1 MQTTIP
7 GTVESS
13 TIQQPNRP
21 LSPIAGQTAEAKSAE
36 AFAGASGGDLPPSYN
51 ANAAPF

>member
-1 MQTTIP
+1 MQTTFP
-7 GTVESS
+7 GTVGSS

-21 LSPIAGQTAEAKSAE
+21 LISVAEQAAEAKSAE